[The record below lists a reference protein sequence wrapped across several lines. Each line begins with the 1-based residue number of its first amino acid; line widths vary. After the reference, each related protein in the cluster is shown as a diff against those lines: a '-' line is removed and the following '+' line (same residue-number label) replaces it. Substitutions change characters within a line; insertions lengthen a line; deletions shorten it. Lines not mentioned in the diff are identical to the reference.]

1 MLQFFPFSISFLVI
15 INLFLFYP
23 IQNKEHEVYTITG
36 NAQGTTY
43 QITYLQNDEVVVK
56 NQVDSILNKI
66 DSSLSLYKTYSLI
79 NQFNKSDSG
88 CEVDA
93 HLIDVVKK
101 SIATYEKTEGV
112 FDITIKPLVQAWGFG
127 VQAVQSIPDSSE
139 ILALRKC
146 MGSKMLILNK
156 NILQKSN
163 SCVQIDCNGIAQ
175 GYSVDVLSN
184 FLEKNNI
191 QHYLVELGGEIR
203 VKGKNSKNKQWTIGI
218 ERPADGADFLPD
230 QQKIYINKGAVTTSG
245 SYRQWRIEGSKKLT
259 HIIDPRT
266 GFPVDNEL
274 ISVTVIAHD
283 AMSADALDNSLMVMG
298 LQRSF
303 DFLSTMKEVEAFF
316 VYTTA
321 DGLIA
326 DTATKGFYK
335 FLN

>member
-1 MLQFFPFSISFLVI
+1 M
-15 INLFLFYP
+15 LFLFFSLMNFFFQFP
-23 IQNKEHEVYTITG
+23 IQNKKQNFYVLNGH
-36 NAQGTTY
+36 AQGTTY
-43 QITYLQNDEVVVK
+43 HIAYSQTDSIVTQ

-127 VQAVQSIPDSSE
+127 VQAVKSIPDSSE

-146 MGSKMLILNK
+146 MGTKMLILNK

-191 QHYLVELGGEIR
+191 QNYLVELGGEIR

-218 ERPADGADFLPD
+218 ERPANGADLLPD

-274 ISVTVIAHD
+274 ISVTVIAQD